1 MGFASAVRRMLPLL
15 LAIIPLFAYSFDS
28 ERWLEKRS
36 VMTADAARLRAEYSN
51 SVKRVSSPSEGIAI
65 PLETYPDGRIRTL
78 VSATKA
84 QFFADNSLVW
94 AEDLRFVKM
103 KADGSEELRLDA
115 SSCLIDRVSRS
126 GWVEGHAKVVQDK
139 TLFEGD
145 NVYFSS
151 SNSFVT
157 AYMSSDLK
165 SSDLKYG
172 GLRPDERSDTNKT
185 SAVSARI
192 RAKRTDM
199 DRSEGV
205 IMFEDDVFVEY
216 SSDYT
221 LNSARLF
228 AFLKGTNS
236 ISRIV
241 ASGGVT
247 VTNESRVG
255 ECDMAVFREHER
267 RIDMYGGAGRP
278 ARLLET
284 SGTRSEVVG
293 SKVSFW
299 IDTEQV
305 EVVAPIISV
314 EEKNVR

>member
-1 MGFASAVRRMLPLL
+1 
-15 LAIIPLFAYSFDS
+15 
-28 ERWLEKRS
+28 
-36 VMTADAARLRAEYSN
+36 
-51 SVKRVSSPSEGIAI
+51 
-65 PLETYPDGRIRTL
+65 
-78 VSATKA
+78 
-84 QFFADNSLVW
+84 
-94 AEDLRFVKM
+94 
-103 KADGSEELRLDA
+103 
-115 SSCLIDRVSRS
+115 
-126 GWVEGHAKVVQDK
+126 
-139 TLFEGD
+139 
-145 NVYFSS
+145 
-151 SNSFVT
+151 
-157 AYMSSDLK
+157 
-165 SSDLKYG
+165 
-172 GLRPDERSDTNKT
+172 
-185 SAVSARI
+185 
-192 RAKRTDM
+192 
-199 DRSEGV
+199 
-205 IMFEDDVFVEY
+205 MFEDDVFVEY

>member
-1 MGFASAVRRMLPLL
+1 MLTVLLMSVPLL
-15 LAIIPLFAYSFDS
+15 AYSFNS
-28 ERWLEKRS
+28 VRWLEKRDG
-36 VMTADAARLRAEYSN
+36 MTADAARLRAEYSN
-51 SVKRVSSPSEGIAI
+51 AVQRVSSPSEGIAI
-65 PLETYPDGRIRTL
+65 PLETYPDGKICTM
-78 VSATKA
+78 VSAAKA
-84 QFFADNSLVW
+84 QFFGGDTSLVW
-94 AEDLRFVKM
+94 AEGLELVKM
-103 KADGSEELRLDA
+103 KNDGTEELRLEA
-115 SSCLIDRVSRS
+115 SRCLIDRLSRS

-139 TLFEGD
+139 TVFEGD

-172 GLRPDERSDTNKT
+172 GFRSGEKSVTNKA

-199 DRSEGV
+199 DRAEGV

-221 LNSARLF
+221 MNAGRLF

-236 ISRIV
+236 LSRIV

-255 ECDMAVFREHER
+255 DCDMAVFRDLER
-267 RIDMYGGAGRP
+267 RIEMYGGEKRP
-278 ARLLET
+278 AKLLET
-284 SGTRSEVVG
+284 DGNRSEVVG
-293 SKVSFW
+293 SKVTFW

-305 EVVAPIISV
+305 EVVAPVISV
-314 EEKNVR
+314 EEKDVR